1 MIRII
6 CFAKVQMPREPQYR
20 PCVGRSS
27 DFSPIA
33 FGAFPVM
40 MQRDVATSGMHAERC
55 LVEGVTAAGTVQ
67 ESHLVP
73 F

>member
-40 MQRDVATSGMHAERC
+40 MQRDVATSGMHAER
-55 LVEGVTAAGTVQ
+55 
-67 ESHLVP
+67 
-73 F
+73 